1 MRKEKV
7 EINLIFSSFSFKN
20 QFFHGY
26 EEKIEDSFDD
36 HKI

>member
-20 QFFHGY
+20 QFFGF
-26 EEKIEDSFDD
+26 EEKIDDSFDD